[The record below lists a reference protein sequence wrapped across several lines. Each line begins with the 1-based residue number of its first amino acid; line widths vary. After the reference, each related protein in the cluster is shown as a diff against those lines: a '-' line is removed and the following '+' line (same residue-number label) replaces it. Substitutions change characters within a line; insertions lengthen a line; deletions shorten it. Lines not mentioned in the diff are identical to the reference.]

1 MQINLTPDASLIAI
15 MVIFILNYFVVR
27 KFFLKPVHEVLSWRE
42 SEIRGAEKAYE
53 ETLARFNAA
62 TSEMESRVH
71 LAKREGAQIRENL
84 RAEGAAHRAA
94 AVDKVRREA
103 EGVVKNADAQL
114 DRDIAA
120 AREQIVREA
129 DVLARMAA
137 EKIVGRKIA

>member
-27 KFFLKPVHEVLSWRE
+27 RFFFKPVNDVLTWRE
-42 SEIRGAEKAYE
+42 SEIRGAEKAWE
-53 ETLARFNAA
+53 ESLQRFNAA

-71 LAKREGAQIRENL
+71 VAKKEGAQIRENL
-84 RAEGAAHRAA
+84 RSEATTHRT
-94 AVDKVRREA
+94 AVVDRVRGEA
-103 EGVVKNADAQL
+103 EGLVKSADARL
-114 DRDIAA
+114 TADVAA

-129 DVLARMAA
+129 DQLARMAA